1 MGVGNIVLA
10 SALVCIVL
18 GIIAV
23 IQSRLQAA
31 LYHFFKILYALNSF
45 EVHIEFLVE
54 LIIYSKIDEWV
65 MVRASFYYH
74 VCCEGCNND
83 KYQTNNIQ
91 QQEIGKTLKILTA
104 TGIDSVCSKIYR
116 RLIKLPNESLN

>member
-54 LIIYSKIDEWV
+54 LIIYSKIEQWV
-65 MVRASFYYH
+65 MRGASLDYY
-74 VCCEGCNND
+74 VCCEGCHNNN
-83 KYQTNNIQ
+83 YQTKNIQ
-91 QQEIGKTLKILTA
+91 QEEIDKTLKILTA
-104 TGIDSVCSKIYR
+104 TGIDSVCSK
-116 RLIKLPNESLN
+116 LQAVDKTSQ